1 METDLELT
9 FSLQASTFAVW
20 LWILTLA
27 RQFRDKQGGVEAFIW
42 RVRVQSLTFLES
54 MLNVRMNTET
64 EPEEI
69 VQNQQIL

>member
-27 RQFRDKQGGVEAFIW
+27 RQFRDKQGGVEAVIW
-42 RVRVQSLTFLES
+42 RVSSE
-54 MLNVRMNTET
+54 LNVFRIDAERARMNTET
-64 EPEEI
+64 EPEKF